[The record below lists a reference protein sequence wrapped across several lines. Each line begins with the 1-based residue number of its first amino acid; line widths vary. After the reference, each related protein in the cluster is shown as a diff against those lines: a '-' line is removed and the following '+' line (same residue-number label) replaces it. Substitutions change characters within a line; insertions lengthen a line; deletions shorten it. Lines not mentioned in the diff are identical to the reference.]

1 MVSWRRTMVCAVSA
15 IGGTILVL
23 GLDATPIALTAQTI
37 VRRQLTI
44 RGSLTYDHPDD
55 FASTV
60 ARVQG
65 GVVAP
70 GRVITDEVPLAEAPR
85 AFRDSGSA
93 RGKTW
98 IRVGSGA

>member
-1 MVSWRRTMVCAVSA
+1 M
-15 IGGTILVL
+15 
-23 GLDATPIALTAQTI
+23 
-37 VRRQLTI
+37 RRQLTI
-44 RGSLTYDHPDD
+44 RGSLTYDHPGD

-65 GVVAP
+65 RVVAP
-70 GRVITDEVPLAEAPR
+70 GRVITDEVPFAEAPR